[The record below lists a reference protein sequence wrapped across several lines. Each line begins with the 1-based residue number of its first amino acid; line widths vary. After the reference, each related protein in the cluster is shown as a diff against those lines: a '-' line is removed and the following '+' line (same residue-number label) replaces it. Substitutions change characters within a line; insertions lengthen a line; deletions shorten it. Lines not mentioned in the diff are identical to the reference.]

1 MELHAVDQRL
11 IDIHHDYIHHH
22 FDRRKFLEQAGR
34 IVGSAGAA
42 AALLPVLDCNF
53 ANAQT
58 IAEDDPRVSI
68 EHVTFGG
75 ATGEVKAYLAKPTEP
90 GPHPGIVIV
99 HEFGGVSPHIQDVA
113 RRLAT
118 AGFVG
123 LAVDFLSPVGGTPAP
138 GSGVRP
144 RTNELNPQESVQNGV
159 AAVAYLR
166 ARPDTTDKIG
176 AVGFCWGGRVTQS
189 LSVTDPTLNAVVVFY
204 GEPPHPSMASHL
216 NAPLLMNYADVMLDM
231 NNTGEAILYRQE
243 LDRLGKTY
251 EFYMYPGA
259 QHGFN
264 NDTNEPRYNKAA
276 ADLAWGRTIDWF
288 KRYLG

>member
-1 MELHAVDQRL
+1 MDQRL
-11 IDIHHDYIHHH
+11 IDIHHDYVHHH
-22 FDRRKFLEQAGR
+22 FDRRRFLEEAGR

-58 IAEDDPRVSI
+58 VAENDPRVAI
-68 EHVTFGG
+68 ENVTFEG
-75 ATGEVKAYLAKPTEP
+75 ATGEVRAYLAKPTEP
-90 GPHPGIVIV
+90 GPHPGVVIV
-99 HEFGGVSPHIQDVA
+99 HEFGGVSPHQQDVA

-118 AGFVG
+118 AGFVA

-138 GSGVRP
+138 GSDVRP
-144 RTNELNPQESVQNGV
+144 RTNDLNPEETVQNGV

-166 ARPDTTDKIG
+166 SRPDTTDKIG

-189 LSVTDPTLNAVVVFY
+189 LSVTDQTLSAVVVFY
-204 GEPPHPSMASHL
+204 GQPPHPSLAPRL
-216 NAPLLMNYADVMLDM
+216 NAPILMNYADVMFDM

-251 EFYMYPGA
+251 EFHMYEGA

-264 NDTNEPRYNKAA
+264 NDTNEPRYNQAA
-276 ADLAWGRTIDWF
+276 AELAWGRTIDWF
-288 KRYLG
+288 KRYLS